1 MKVLAERLPQISRR
15 RACEALCLS
24 RTGTYRRPTRP
35 RKAVH
40 KAQPRAL
47 SAEQRQAVR
56 ALFEQEHYLD
66 ASARTIY
73 ARELSEGRMH
83 GSISTFYRILRE
95 DGQTQERRAQ
105 RPPQRHTVP
114 RIRATAPNQ
123 AWSWDITK
131 LPTWD
136 RGQYLNLY
144 MVLDLF
150 SRFPVGWMISRKE
163 NGALAVHMF
172 RQLIEQHG
180 VESAQLVVHQ
190 DRGAPMIAESF
201 ADLMR
206 STGITRSYSRPRV
219 SNDNPFSEAQFK
231 TLKYSADYPGRF
243 RDPDHARM
251 WVGSFIKRY
260 RHTPHT
266 GLGLHTP
273 DDVFHGRIEQ
283 VHGMRQGALDA
294 YWQQHPERFV
304 HRPPTASLPPAEVTI
319 NPEDGLTADEL
330 LGQPMQAETAPEAV
344 AIPGVRVN

>member
-1 MKVLAERLPQISRR
+1 MKVLAERPPQISRR

-24 RTGTYRRPTRP
+24 RTGTYRRAARP

-40 KAQPRAL
+40 TLQPRAL
-47 SAEQRQAVR
+47 TPEQRQAVR
-56 ALFEQEHYLD
+56 ALFEQECYLD
-66 ASARTIY
+66 DSARTVY

-83 GSISTFYRILRE
+83 GSISTLYRVLRD
-95 DGQTQERRAQ
+95 DGQTRERRAQ

-150 SRFPVGWMISRKE
+150 SRFPVGWMISQKE

-172 RQLIEQHG
+172 RQIIEQHRIQP
-180 VESAQLVVHQ
+180 EQLVIHQ

-219 SNDNPFSEAQFK
+219 SNDNAFSEAQFK
-231 TLKYSADYPGRF
+231 TLKYAADYPGRF
-243 RDPDHARM
+243 IDLDQARA
-251 WVGSFIKRY
+251 WVDCFVERY
-260 RHTPHT
+260 RHTPHS

-273 DDVFHGRIEQ
+273 YDVFHGRIEQ
-283 VHGMRQGALDA
+283 VHEVRQGALDA

-304 HRPPTASLPPAEVTI
+304 HRPPKASLPPAEVTI

-330 LGQPMQAETAPEAV
+330 LGRPAQAEAQPEPVAV
-344 AIPGVRVN
+344 PGKRMN